1 MKKKFK
7 ETLVG
12 KILTSK
18 IAAGVVKSIPFGVG
32 SLASNILDEV
42 NGSKVGQVDKVS
54 ILPQLLKLGFY
65 IALAVAVALG
75 KLTVDQADTA
85 KSVVE

>member
-1 MKKKFK
+1 MKKII
-7 ETLVG
+7 G
-12 KILTSK
+12 KILKSG
-18 IAAGVVKSIPFGVG
+18 IAKGIIKSIPFGVG
-32 SLASNILDEV
+32 SLAANILDEV
-42 NGSKVGQVDKVS
+42 NGSKPGQVDKVS